1 MLKSRDSLGEDL
13 EQSKCEE
20 YFDDS
25 YRAVKEI
32 KRKGVFKSQD
42 SVPSSNVW
50 NLGLELYTC
59 LIPSPSK

>member
-13 EQSKCEE
+13 EKSKCEE

-25 YRAVKEI
+25 YQEVKEI

-50 NLGLELYTC
+50 NLGLKMYRC
-59 LIPSPSK
+59 LIPSLSK